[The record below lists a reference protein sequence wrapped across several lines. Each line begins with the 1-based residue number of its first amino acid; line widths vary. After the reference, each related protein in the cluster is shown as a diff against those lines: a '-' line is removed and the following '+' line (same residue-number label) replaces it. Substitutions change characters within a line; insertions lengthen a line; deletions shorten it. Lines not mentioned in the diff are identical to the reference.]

1 MAHNIHENDHMI
13 AVGDRPWHGLGTT
26 LQTAPATG
34 KEALELAKLDWTVTK
49 QSMFLGDGR
58 QVRITGAI
66 SAANSGAYGAIV
78 RDDTQEMLGV
88 VGPNYTPYQNQDM
101 AALFDPII
109 QDGSVAIET
118 CGSLF
123 NGRRVWML
131 AKFKKGS
138 QVISGASDT
147 VDRYL
152 MLAHGHDGALAVRFG
167 FTYIRVVCWNTLSL
181 AVRDKSQSSLLKCL
195 HTTNLKTN
203 LEQLRNAI
211 SATNETFELTAD
223 QYRVLASKGVSRASL
238 REYARIIVKAEE
250 DDRNW
255 TKPQKDKIGKIVGAA
270 IDGKGNSGRTWW
282 DAYNGATEYLTWSA
296 SKTSQTRF
304 NNLWFG
310 EAYTTNSE
318 ALELA
323 LEMAS

>member
-1 MAHNIHENDHMI
+1 MAHNIRENDNMI
-13 AVGDRPWHGLGTT
+13 AVGARPWHGLGTT
-26 LQTAPATG
+26 LEVAPSTG

-49 QSMFLGDGR
+49 QPIYLSDGR
-58 QVRITGAI
+58 QVRLAD
-66 SAANSGAYGAIV
+66 SVAKAVNGAYGAIV
-78 RDDTQEMLGV
+78 REDTQEMLGV
-88 VGPNYTPYQNQDM
+88 VGPGYHPYQNQDM
-101 AALFDPII
+101 ASLFDPII
-109 QDGSVAIET
+109 QDGTVQIET

-131 AKFKKGS
+131 AKFLKGRQYIGDS
-138 QVISGASDT
+138 SDT

-152 MLAHGHDGALAVRFG
+152 MLAHGHDGLLAVRFG

-181 AVRDKSQSSLLKCL
+181 AVKSNQSSLLKCL

-211 SATNETFELTAD
+211 NASDETFELTAD
-223 QYRVLASKGVSRASL
+223 QYRRLVQRGVTRASL
-238 REYARIIVKAEE
+238 REYARVIVKADEE
-250 DDRNW
+250 EKNW
-255 TKPQKDKIGKIVGAA
+255 TKSQQDKIGKIVGAA
-270 IDGKGNSGRTWW
+270 MDGRGNHGRTWW
-282 DAYNGATEYLTWSA
+282 DAYNGATEYLTWQA

-310 EAYTTNSE
+310 SAYTTNVE